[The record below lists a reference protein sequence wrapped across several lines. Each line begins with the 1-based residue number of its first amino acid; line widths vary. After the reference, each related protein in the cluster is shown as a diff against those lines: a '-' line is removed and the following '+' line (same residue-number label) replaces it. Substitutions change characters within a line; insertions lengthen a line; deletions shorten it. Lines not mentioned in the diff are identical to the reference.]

1 MIRRCHGKSI
11 STIAKHTK
19 VRAPRNDVLT
29 SLLTETLGTQKS
41 SLIFLED
48 KEKLDFVTTR
58 LQMVLNDSSLYTH
71 KARKDI
77 LDSYLGFDG
86 AIKQHIFIGS
96 YSFNWKISHE

>member
-1 MIRRCHGKSI
+1 MS
-11 STIAKHTK
+11 
-19 VRAPRNDVLT
+19 V
-29 SLLTETLGTQKS
+29 TEELCLESQKS

-77 LDSYLGFDG
+77 LDNYLGFDG
-86 AIKQHIFIGS
+86 AMKQHIFIGS
-96 YSFNWKISHE
+96 YSLQLENLTPPSKRSVSTDCDKKFKNITFTFF